1 MTVNIFYNCIGWWVL
16 GMQGFE
22 CGVIFSII
30 FCPLTCNYKGDF
42 SVPQIVEKIR
52 PHKKVWLGETSSA
65 FGGGAPSLSN
75 TFAAGFMW
83 VSLHLSQTRTLRNKQ
98 ITQNGPGK
106 CGQKWEEET
115 RAGSLSLHY
124 HSFLHSQG
132 CHIMTFSLQACT
144 QW

>member
-75 TFAAGFMW
+75 TFAAGFM
-83 VSLHLSQTRTLRNKQ
+83 
-98 ITQNGPGK
+98 
-106 CGQKWEEET
+106 
-115 RAGSLSLHY
+115 
-124 HSFLHSQG
+124 
-132 CHIMTFSLQACT
+132 
-144 QW
+144 